1 MDKLLPLINSPEDI
15 KKLNLIQLQQLV
27 QEIRQEILDTVAQ
40 NGGHLAS
47 NLGVVELTLALH
59 YVFNTPA
66 DKIVWDVG
74 HQCYAHKLLTGRRTK
89 FHTLRKFGGLNGFPS
104 PEESLYDIF
113 ATGHSSTSISAA
125 LGLAL
130 ARDLNQE
137 TFHVIAVIGDGALTG
152 GMAFEALN
160 HAGHLQTR
168 LIIILNDNEMS
179 IAPNVGAL
187 SGYLSRL
194 RADPKYLRRKEE
206 VEQILRRLPA
216 IGPKMV
222 KIGDRLKESVKHL
235 IVPGTFFEELG
246 FTYFGPIDGH
256 NLEEVISLF
265 KKIQTIKKPVLI
277 HLMTLKGKGYTPA
290 EAKADKF
297 HGVGPFELTGKKLNH
312 KNNPVSYTEV
322 FGRTLVDLAQEKKE
336 IVAVTAAMASGTGLN
351 YFAQAFPGRLFDV
364 GIAEQHA
371 VTLSAGLAAGGLKPV
386 AAIYSTFLQR
396 AYDQILI
403 DVCLQNLPVTFAI
416 DRGGLVGEDGATHH
430 GIFDFTYLRSMP
442 NMIVMAPA
450 DEDELRHMLKTA
462 LEYSGP
468 AALRYPRGPGQGKPM
483 LGKPVSLTIPK
494 AKVLREGDDITLLAA
509 GSMVLV
515 ATEAA
520 NNLAKMGI
528 EAAVINARFIK
539 PLDEET
545 ILNYASKTKKIITLE
560 ENILAG
566 GFGAAVLELLT
577 AKNLFNVSVKCLGLP
592 VQFIP
597 HGSRETLLSFCGLTA
612 DQVVIMAKSLLNYSG
627 QLKAPPCYSQGGF

>member
-1 MDKLLPLINSPEDI
+1 VNKLLPLINSPEDI
-15 KKLNLIQLQQLV
+15 KKFNLIQLQQLV
-27 QEIRQEILDTVAQ
+27 QEIRQEIIDTVAQ

-104 PEESLYDIF
+104 PGESLYDIF

-160 HAGHLQTR
+160 HAGHIQTR
-168 LIIILNDNEMS
+168 LIIVLNDNEMS

-206 VEQILRRLPA
+206 IEQILRKLPA

-222 KIGDRLKESVKHL
+222 KVGDWLKESIKHL
-235 IVPGTFFEELG
+235 MVPGTFFEELG

-256 NLEEVISLF
+256 NLEELNTLF
-265 KKIQTIKKPVLI
+265 QKIQTIKKPILI
-277 HLMTLKGKGYTPA
+277 HLMTRKGKGYLPP
-290 EAKADKF
+290 EANADKF
-297 HGVGPFELTGKKLNH
+297 HGVGPLELTDKKPDR

-336 IVAVTAAMASGTGLN
+336 IVAVTAAMVSGTGLN

-371 VTLSAGLAAGGLKPV
+371 VTLSAGLATGGLKPV
-386 AAIYSTFLQR
+386 VAIYSTFLQR
-396 AYDQILI
+396 AYDQILL
-403 DVCLQNLPVTFAI
+403 DVCLQNLPVTFAV

-430 GIFDFTYLRSMP
+430 GIFDYTYLRSMP

-462 LEYSGP
+462 LEYPGP

-483 LGKPVSLTIPK
+483 LGKPVNLTIGK
-494 AKVLREGDDITLLAA
+494 AKVLREGGDLTLLAA

-520 NNLAKMGI
+520 NNLAKLGV
-528 EAAVINARFIK
+528 EAAVINTRFIK
-539 PLDEET
+539 PLDEEI
-545 ILNYASKTKKIITLE
+545 ILAYALKTKKIITIE

-566 GFGAAVLELLT
+566 GFGAAVLELLM
-577 AKNLFNVSVKCLGLP
+577 AKNIFNISVKCLGLP

-597 HGSRETLLSFCGLTA
+597 HGNRETLLSFCGLTA
-612 DQVVIMAKSLLNYSG
+612 DQVVVTARSLLNHGG
-627 QLKAPPCYSQGGF
+627 QLKATQSYSQGRF

>member
-15 KKLNLIQLQQLV
+15 KRLNLIQLQQLV
-27 QEIRQEILDTVAQ
+27 QEIRQEIIDTVAQ

-47 NLGVVELTLALH
+47 NLGVAELTLALH

-74 HQCYAHKLLTGRRTK
+74 HQCYTHKLLTGRRTK

-206 VEQILRRLPA
+206 IEQILRKLPA

-222 KIGDRLKESVKHL
+222 KIGERLKESIKHL
-235 IVPGTFFEELG
+235 MVPGTFFEELG

-256 NLEEVISLF
+256 NLEELISLF
-265 KKIQTIKKPVLI
+265 QRIQTIKKPVLI
-277 HLMTLKGKGYTPA
+277 HLMTRKGKGYLPA
-290 EAKADKF
+290 EANADKF
-297 HGVGPFELTGKKLNH
+297 HGVGPLELTGKKPDR

-336 IVAVTAAMASGTGLN
+336 IVAVTAAMASGTGLI

-371 VTLSAGLAAGGLKPV
+371 VTLSAGLATGGLKPV
-386 AAIYSTFLQR
+386 VAIYSTFLQR

-403 DVCLQNLPVTFAI
+403 DVCLQNIPVTFAV

-430 GIFDFTYLRSMP
+430 GIFDYTYLRSMP

-462 LEYSGP
+462 LEYPGP

-483 LGKPVSLTIPK
+483 LGEPVNLTIGK
-494 AKVLREGDDITLLAA
+494 AKVLREGDDLTLLAA
-509 GSMVLV
+509 GSMVLL

-520 NNLAKMGI
+520 NNLAKLGI

-545 ILNYASKTKKIITLE
+545 ILAYALKTKKIITIE

-566 GFGAAVLELLT
+566 GFGAAVLELLST
-577 AKNLFNVSVKCLGLP
+577 KNLFNISVKCLGLP

-597 HGSRETLLSFCGLTA
+597 HGNRETLLSFCGLTA
-612 DQVVIMAKSLLNYSG
+612 DQVVVTARSLLNHGG
-627 QLKAPPCYSQGGF
+627 QLKALPSYSQGRF

>member
-15 KKLNLIQLQQLV
+15 KRLNLIQLQQLV
-27 QEIRQEILDTVAQ
+27 QEIRQEIIDTVAQ

-47 NLGVVELTLALH
+47 NLGVAELTLALH

-74 HQCYAHKLLTGRRTK
+74 HQCYTHKLLTGRRTK

-206 VEQILRRLPA
+206 IEQILRKLPA

-222 KIGDRLKESVKHL
+222 KIGERLKESIKHL
-235 IVPGTFFEELG
+235 MVPGKFFEELG

-256 NLEEVISLF
+256 NLEELISLF
-265 KKIQTIKKPVLI
+265 QKIQTIKKPVLI
-277 HLMTLKGKGYTPA
+277 HLITRKGKGYLPA
-290 EAKADKF
+290 ETNADKF
-297 HGVGPFELTGKKLNH
+297 HGVGPLELTGKKPDR

-371 VTLSAGLAAGGLKPV
+371 VTLSAGLATGGLKPV
-386 AAIYSTFLQR
+386 VAIYSTFLQR

-403 DVCLQNLPVTFAI
+403 DVCSQKLPVTFAV

-430 GIFDFTYLRSMP
+430 GIFDYTYLRSMP

-462 LEYSGP
+462 LEYPGP

-483 LGKPVSLTIPK
+483 LGKPVNLTIGK
-494 AKVLREGDDITLLAA
+494 AKVLREGDDLTLLAA

-520 NNLAKMGI
+520 NNLAKLGI

-545 ILNYASKTKKIITLE
+545 ILAYALKTKKIITIE

-577 AKNLFNVSVKCLGLP
+577 IKNLFNISVKCLGLP

-597 HGSRETLLSFCGLTA
+597 HGNRETLLSFCGLTA
-612 DQVVIMAKSLLNYSG
+612 DQVVVTARSLLNYSG
-627 QLKAPPCYSQGGF
+627 QLKASPSYSQGRF

>member
-15 KKLNLIQLQQLV
+15 KRLNLIQLQQLV
-27 QEIRQEILDTVAQ
+27 QEIRQEIIDTVAQ

-47 NLGVVELTLALH
+47 NLGVAELTLALH

-74 HQCYAHKLLTGRRTK
+74 HQCYTHKLLTGRRTK

-206 VEQILRRLPA
+206 IEQILRKLPA

-222 KIGDRLKESVKHL
+222 KIGERLKESIKHL
-235 IVPGTFFEELG
+235 MVPGKFFEELG

-256 NLEEVISLF
+256 NLEELISLF
-265 KKIQTIKKPVLI
+265 QKIQTIKKPVLI
-277 HLMTLKGKGYTPA
+277 HLITRKGKGYLPA
-290 EAKADKF
+290 ETNADKF
-297 HGVGPFELTGKKLNH
+297 HGVGPLELTGKKPDR

-371 VTLSAGLAAGGLKPV
+371 VTLSAGLATGGLKPV
-386 AAIYSTFLQR
+386 VAIYSTFLQR

-403 DVCLQNLPVTFAI
+403 DVCSQNLPVTFAV

-430 GIFDFTYLRSMP
+430 GIFDYTYLRSMP

-462 LEYSGP
+462 LEYPGP

-483 LGKPVSLTIPK
+483 LGKPVNLTIGK
-494 AKVLREGDDITLLAA
+494 AKVLREGDDLTLLAA

-520 NNLAKMGI
+520 NNLAKLGI

-545 ILNYASKTKKIITLE
+545 ILAYALKTKKIITIE

-577 AKNLFNVSVKCLGLP
+577 IKNLFNISVKCLGLP

-597 HGSRETLLSFCGLTA
+597 HGNRETLLSFCGLTA
-612 DQVVIMAKSLLNYSG
+612 DQVVVTARSLLNYSG
-627 QLKAPPCYSQGGF
+627 QLKASPSYSQGRF

>member
-1 MDKLLPLINSPEDI
+1 VDKLLPLINSPEDI
-15 KKLNLIQLQQLV
+15 KRLNLIQLQQLV
-27 QEIRQEILDTVAQ
+27 QEIRQEIIDTVAQ

-47 NLGVVELTLALH
+47 NLGVAELTLALH

-74 HQCYAHKLLTGRRTK
+74 HQCYTHKLLTGRRTK

-206 VEQILRRLPA
+206 IEQILRKLPA

-222 KIGDRLKESVKHL
+222 KIGERLKESIKHL
-235 IVPGTFFEELG
+235 MVPGKFFEELG

-256 NLEEVISLF
+256 NLEELISLF
-265 KKIQTIKKPVLI
+265 QKIQTIKKPVLI
-277 HLMTLKGKGYTPA
+277 HLITRKGKGYLPA
-290 EAKADKF
+290 ETNADKF
-297 HGVGPFELTGKKLNH
+297 HGVGPLELTGKKPDR

-371 VTLSAGLAAGGLKPV
+371 VTLSAGLATGGLKPV
-386 AAIYSTFLQR
+386 VAIYSTFLQR

-403 DVCLQNLPVTFAI
+403 DVCSQKLPVTFAV

-430 GIFDFTYLRSMP
+430 GIFDYTYLRSMP

-462 LEYSGP
+462 LEYPGP

-483 LGKPVSLTIPK
+483 LGKPVNLTIGK
-494 AKVLREGDDITLLAA
+494 AKVLREGDDLTLLAA

-520 NNLAKMGI
+520 NNLAKLGI

-545 ILNYASKTKKIITLE
+545 ILAYALKTKKIITIE

-577 AKNLFNVSVKCLGLP
+577 IKNLFNISVKCLGLP

-597 HGSRETLLSFCGLTA
+597 HGNRETLLSFCGLTA
-612 DQVVIMAKSLLNYSG
+612 DQVVVTARFLLNHGG
-627 QLKAPPCYSQGGF
+627 QLKASPSYSQGRF

>member
-1 MDKLLPLINSPEDI
+1 VDKLLPLINSPEDI
-15 KKLNLIQLQQLV
+15 KRLNLIQLQQLV
-27 QEIRQEILDTVAQ
+27 QEIRQEIIDTVAQ

-47 NLGVVELTLALH
+47 NLGVAELTLALH

-74 HQCYAHKLLTGRRTK
+74 HQCYTHKLLTGRRTK

-206 VEQILRRLPA
+206 IEQILRKLPA

-222 KIGDRLKESVKHL
+222 KIGERLKESIKHL
-235 IVPGTFFEELG
+235 MVPGKFFEELG

-256 NLEEVISLF
+256 NLEELISLF
-265 KKIQTIKKPVLI
+265 QKIQTIKKPVLI
-277 HLMTLKGKGYTPA
+277 HLITRKGKGYLPA
-290 EAKADKF
+290 ETNADKF
-297 HGVGPFELTGKKLNH
+297 HGVGPLELTGKKPDR

-371 VTLSAGLAAGGLKPV
+371 VTLSAGLATGGLKPV
-386 AAIYSTFLQR
+386 VAIYSTFLQR

-403 DVCLQNLPVTFAI
+403 DVCSQNLPVTFAV

-430 GIFDFTYLRSMP
+430 GIFDYTYLRSMP

-462 LEYSGP
+462 LEYPGP

-483 LGKPVSLTIPK
+483 LGKPVNLTIGK
-494 AKVLREGDDITLLAA
+494 AKVLREGDDLTLLAA

-520 NNLAKMGI
+520 NNLAKLGI

-545 ILNYASKTKKIITLE
+545 ILAYALKTKKIITIE

-577 AKNLFNVSVKCLGLP
+577 IKNLFNISVKCLGLP

-597 HGSRETLLSFCGLTA
+597 HGNRETLLSFCGLTA
-612 DQVVIMAKSLLNYSG
+612 DQVVVTARSLLNYSG
-627 QLKAPPCYSQGGF
+627 QLKASPSYSQGRF

>member
-1 MDKLLPLINSPEDI
+1 VNKLLPLINSPEDI
-15 KKLNLIQLQQLV
+15 KKFNLIQLQQLV
-27 QEIRQEILDTVAQ
+27 QEIRQEIIDTVAQ

-104 PEESLYDIF
+104 PGESLYDIF

-160 HAGHLQTR
+160 HAGHIQTR
-168 LIIILNDNEMS
+168 LIIVLNDNEMS

-206 VEQILRRLPA
+206 IEQILRKLPA

-222 KIGDRLKESVKHL
+222 KVGDWLKESIKHL
-235 IVPGTFFEELG
+235 MVPGTFFEELG

-256 NLEEVISLF
+256 NLEELISLF
-265 KKIQTIKKPVLI
+265 QKIQTIKKPILI
-277 HLMTLKGKGYTPA
+277 HLMTRKGKGYLPA
-290 EAKADKF
+290 EANADKF
-297 HGVGPFELTGKKLNH
+297 HGVGPLELTDKKPDR

-336 IVAVTAAMASGTGLN
+336 IVAVTAAMVSGTGLN

-371 VTLSAGLAAGGLKPV
+371 VTLSAGLATGGLKPV
-386 AAIYSTFLQR
+386 VAIYSTFLQR
-396 AYDQILI
+396 AYDQILL
-403 DVCLQNLPVTFAI
+403 DVCLQNLPVTFAV

-430 GIFDFTYLRSMP
+430 GIFDYTYLRSMP

-462 LEYSGP
+462 LEYPGP

-483 LGKPVSLTIPK
+483 LGKPVNLTIGK
-494 AKVLREGDDITLLAA
+494 AKVLREGGDLTLLAA

-520 NNLAKMGI
+520 NNLAKLGV
-528 EAAVINARFIK
+528 EAAVINTRFIK
-539 PLDEET
+539 PLDEEI
-545 ILNYASKTKKIITLE
+545 ILAYALKTKKIITIE

-566 GFGAAVLELLT
+566 GFGAAVLELLM
-577 AKNLFNVSVKCLGLP
+577 AKNIFNISVKCLGLP

-597 HGSRETLLSFCGLTA
+597 HGNRETLLSFCGLTA
-612 DQVVIMAKSLLNYSG
+612 DQVVVTARSLLNHGG
-627 QLKAPPCYSQGGF
+627 QLKATQSYSQGRF